1 MGGGIFWVGWGGWTI
16 FMGSW
21 AWVEVD
27 LGGLGV
33 CGHFLCVGGHGC
45 GRVEVYFEWVGMDGN
60 FL

>member
-1 MGGGIFWVGWGGWTI
+1 MGVGGGGWRYI
-16 FMGSW
+16 
-21 AWVEVD
+21 